1 MDDVHSALA
10 KFQVPA
16 GEETE
21 VVDII
26 ESTRDAIVVV
36 PPLQPGPSNP

>member
-16 GEETE
+16 AEETE

-36 PPLQPGPSNP
+36 PQE